1 MRVSG
6 RDEAPI
12 SGHPIRR
19 QFTGAELARQH
30 LFLDRDRAV
39 RRHHASA
46 RLRELGLAHQPHAHH
61 RLHPARDPRVPGV
74 RVRHRGGLRDP
85 RRALSMAT
93 RIRPDV
99 ARGQEVSFSVDA
111 ILSLIATL
119 VSLMVFLLMLEESL
133 ALTAGRDPITNDV
146 RSAVRRFPRVT
157 YAIAV
162 VIGMVL
168 GHLLW
173 P

>member
-1 MRVSG
+1 M
-6 RDEAPI
+6 
-12 SGHPIRR
+12 
-19 QFTGAELARQH
+19 
-30 LFLDRDRAV
+30 
-39 RRHHASA
+39 
-46 RLRELGLAHQPHAHH
+46 
-61 RLHPARDPRVPGV
+61 
-74 RVRHRGGLRDP
+74 
-85 RRALSMAT
+85 
-93 RIRPDV
+93 
-99 ARGQEVSFSVDA
+99 SFSVDA

-119 VSLMVFLLMLEESL
+119 VSLIVFLLMLEESL

>member
-1 MRVSG
+1 MG
-6 RDEAPI
+6 
-12 SGHPIRR
+12 
-19 QFTGAELARQH
+19 
-30 LFLDRDRAV
+30 
-39 RRHHASA
+39 
-46 RLRELGLAHQPHAHH
+46 
-61 RLHPARDPRVPGV
+61 
-74 RVRHRGGLRDP
+74 
-85 RRALSMAT
+85 T

>member
-1 MRVSG
+1 
-6 RDEAPI
+6 
-12 SGHPIRR
+12 
-19 QFTGAELARQH
+19 
-30 LFLDRDRAV
+30 
-39 RRHHASA
+39 
-46 RLRELGLAHQPHAHH
+46 
-61 RLHPARDPRVPGV
+61 
-74 RVRHRGGLRDP
+74 
-85 RRALSMAT
+85 
-93 RIRPDV
+93 
-99 ARGQEVSFSVDA
+99 VSFSVDA

-119 VSLMVFLLMLEESL
+119 VSLIVFLLMLEESL